1 MDSKKALVV
10 ISFGS
15 TFDETRT
22 HDIGGIEQ
30 ALAAAFPAYDQ
41 YRAFTS
47 VIIRKRLAER
57 GIKIDDTETVLQK
70 LVDAG
75 YEEVASLSLL
85 TKKTINWQRQLLPF
99 RFLP

>member
-47 VIIRKRLAER
+47 VC
-57 GIKIDDTETVLQK
+57 T
-70 LVDAG
+70 
-75 YEEVASLSLL
+75 SS
-85 TKKTINWQRQLLPF
+85 
-99 RFLP
+99 

>member
-30 ALAAAFPAYDQ
+30 KLQDPRADQ
-41 YRAFTS
+41 WN
-47 VIIRKRLAER
+47 RKL
-57 GIKIDDTETVLQK
+57 KN
-70 LVDAG
+70 
-75 YEEVASLSLL
+75 LS
-85 TKKTINWQRQLLPF
+85 
-99 RFLP
+99 

>member
-30 ALAAAFPAYDQ
+30 A
-41 YRAFTS
+41 
-47 VIIRKRLAER
+47 
-57 GIKIDDTETVLQK
+57 
-70 LVDAG
+70 
-75 YEEVASLSLL
+75 
-85 TKKTINWQRQLLPF
+85 
-99 RFLP
+99 FLPMTSTVPLPP

>member
-30 ALAAAFPAYDQ
+30 ALNKQRGPPPPLSLPMTSTVPLPPQLSANVWLNAALKS
-41 YRAFTS
+41 T
-47 VIIRKRLAER
+47 IRKQFC
-57 GIKIDDTETVLQK
+57 K
-70 LVDAG
+70 
-75 YEEVASLSLL
+75 SWL
-85 TKKTINWQRQLLPF
+85 TQATKR
-99 RFLP
+99 

>member
-75 YEEVASLSLL
+75 YEEVVLQPTHLL
-85 TKKTINWQRQLLPF
+85 HGEEFEAEDSQRMMI
-99 RFLP
+99 